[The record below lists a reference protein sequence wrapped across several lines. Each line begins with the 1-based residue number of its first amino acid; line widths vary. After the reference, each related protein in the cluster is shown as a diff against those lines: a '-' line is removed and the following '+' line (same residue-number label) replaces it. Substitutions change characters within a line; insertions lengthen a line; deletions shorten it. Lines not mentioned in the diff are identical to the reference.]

1 MDEAHSLD
9 NLRRKAHKIN
19 CELSGEEYSP
29 REIEIVG
36 YYLHR
41 IAASYL
47 SYQVHKEL
55 GKGED
60 TGEITFGKKVEQW
73 KHP

>member
-1 MDEAHSLD
+1 MEEMRSLD
-9 NLRRKAHKIN
+9 NLRKKAHKIN
-19 CELSGEEYSP
+19 CDLSDEEYSP

-47 SYQVHKEL
+47 SHHVHKEL
-55 GKGED
+55 SEVEGDGD
-60 TGEITFGKKVEQW
+60 LTFKNIIKNSENF
-73 KHP
+73 